1 MYITFVIFLIIFE
14 VRGRGDY
21 FFEPVIN
28 ITTAEQEVKVEGCA
42 KPHLTLAFASPI
54 KVSLSAVSLLRSI

>member
-1 MYITFVIFLIIFE
+1 MSIMFVILLMFLG

-28 ITTAEQEVKVEGCA
+28 ITKAEQEVKVEGCA

-54 KVSLSAVSLLRSI
+54 KVNLSVVSL